1 MKIRSKLDLV
11 LYGLLA
17 LAAAGLLVTINS
29 WRLDSA
35 RLKVVARELTDEKKG
50 RARDLEQYTRN
61 QEKTQEHGRDYDN
74 KIDQQHADRAD
85 TPARVVRLCGEPKL
99 PTTARNAT
107 IADHAKGG
115 AELPQAPRRDP
126 EEGPDI
132 GPELYGE
139 ADRADDIAIEL
150 NACIDWVNANP

>member
-1 MKIRSKLDLV
+1 MPSKLDLA

-74 KIDQQHADRAD
+74 KIDQQHAERAD
-85 TPARVVRLCGEPKL
+85 TPTRVVRLCEPRL
-99 PTTARNAT
+99 PTSISARNSPV
-107 IADHAKGG
+107 ADHAKGG

-132 GPELYGE
+132 GPELYSE

-150 NACIDWVNANP
+150 NACIDWVEANP